1 MPGYFVVRIDVTPV
15 IAGPT
20 LGEVQA
26 YQDEMIAREPQTNA
40 LLVQIQANGT
50 RRVAAANIPADPT
63 V

>member
-1 MPGYFVVRIDVTPV
+1 VPGYFVVRIDVTPV

-20 LGEVQA
+20 L
-26 YQDEMIAREPQTNA
+26 A
-40 LLVQIQANGT
+40 LLAQIQANGT